1 MCRGKYNTN
10 MKGSP
15 IQNDSHDYD
24 YDYDDGYDAYG
35 DFGLHS
41 SSTGGG
47 GGSRVKNRNEKR
59 GGSQGSGSVYSAKH
73 TRLRDTR
80 RNGSGSS
87 NK

>member
-1 MCRGKYNTN
+1 MCGGKSNTN

-24 YDYDDGYDAYG
+24 YDDYDDYDAYG

-73 TRLRDTR
+73 TRLRDTK
-80 RNGSGSS
+80 RNSSGS